1 MKKILGS
8 LLLIIVLWL
17 GTTAVIGNKTKSEWE
32 KSIEK
37 TNKIYLQHGIQFK
50 IREYQKSFFEST
62 ATIEIIA
69 IDKELESAI
78 SQSYGITL
86 PIVSKYQIEH
96 GPLFFR
102 NGFGL
107 GVSKIHQDMEINSIF
122 NKEIQ
127 EKFVK
132 KSMLTSNV
140 IVSFSKIANY
150 DVKSDAVDI
159 EDGAKKFH
167 IDPFNI
173 VGESHIE
180 TLIGDIQMNLPL
192 VSFVEN
198 EKQMKMES
206 IVMDAKID
214 ELLEES
220 LGMGKIDLTMKR
232 FYLTDKESGDIDV
245 QPTIHI
251 ESQKDG
257 EKTFSSLVET
267 EIKFNKVT
275 AQHSLSEIEK
285 LVGNIKVNGLG
296 VKGVKAYQES
306 MQGIEQKQATLMIE
320 LQKNPKKREENYAK
334 LVQLQKEIRTKL
346 FSSLKDMLFKDKTSI
361 NYRFDVQTKDKKES
375 RGDILLGYTG
385 DIDFNQ
391 TAKQISQ
398 KIGADV
404 FKLFKLEVDISVDKN
419 HIKSLPN
426 GEELIKQLQTPMAQN
441 MIIDENN
448 SYIIKGHL
456 ANQELILNDNNLTNT
471 ILPLLKMFTQM
482 GMAQ

>member
-1 MKKILGS
+1 MKKILGT

-17 GTTAVIGNKTKSEWE
+17 GATAVIGDKTKDELE
-32 KSIEK
+32 KNIEK
-37 TNKIYLQHGIQFK
+37 TNKIYIQHGIQFK
-50 IREYQKSFFEST
+50 IIEYQKSFFNST
-62 ATIEIIA
+62 AIIETRV

-78 SQSYGITL
+78 SQTYGVTL
-86 PIVSKYQIEH
+86 PIVLKYQIEH
-96 GPLFFR
+96 GPLFFS
-102 NGFGL
+102 NGFGI

-132 KSMLTSNV
+132 KSTITSNV
-140 IVSFSKIANY
+140 IISFSKIANY
-150 DVKSDAVDI
+150 DVKSDAVDV

-167 IDPFNI
+167 IDPFSI
-173 VGESHIE
+173 TGESHIE
-180 TLIGDIQMNLPL
+180 TLIGDMQMNLPL

-257 EKTFSSLVET
+257 EKTFSSLIET
-267 EIKFNKVT
+267 EIKFNKIT
-275 AQHSLSEIEK
+275 AQQTLSKIEK
-285 LVGNIKVNGLG
+285 IMGKIKVNGLG
-296 VKGVKAYQES
+296 VKGMKAYQDS
-306 MQGIEQKQATLMIE
+306 MQELEQKQATLMIE
-320 LQKNPKKREENYAK
+320 LQKNPKKQKENYAK
-334 LVQLQKEIRTKL
+334 LVQLQEEILTQL
-346 FSSLKDMLFKDKTSI
+346 FASLKDMLFKDKTSI
-361 NYRFDVQTKDKKES
+361 DYTFNIQTKDKKES
-375 RGDILLGYTG
+375 HGDILLGYTG

-391 TAKQISQ
+391 TAKKIRQ
-398 KIGADV
+398 KIGADT
-404 FKLFKLEVDISVDKN
+404 FKLFKLEVDISVAKS

-426 GEELIKQLQTPMAQN
+426 GEELIQQLQTPMAQN
-441 MIIDENN
+441 MIADKND